1 MTAEIIQIR
10 KKKNHNVTR
19 SIKVSSLKSFSKFG
33 WEIVPNQETKIVT
46 VKKKAVAE
54 PAGSDYPIVTVRVS
68 GAEIT
73 DVEGADISETVTGS
87 ETGFVTVTEE
97 EPTTES
103 PATGEQS
110 TLETLRDEYQTITG
124 KPADKRWSVKRISE
138 EIEKLK

>member
-1 MTAEIIQIR
+1 LSNLSEVI
-10 KKKNHNVTR
+10 TR
-19 SIKVSSLKSFSKFG
+19 QFRFPALK
-33 WEIVPNQETKIVT
+33 
-46 VKKKAVAE
+46 
-54 PAGSDYPIVTVRVS
+54 
-68 GAEIT
+68 GAEL
-73 DVEGADISETVTGS
+73 SETETGS

-97 EPTTES
+97 EPTTAES

>member
-1 MTAEIIQIR
+1 MATEIIQIR

-46 VKKKAVAE
+46 AKKKAVVE
-54 PAGSDYPIVTVRVS
+54 PVGSDYATIQVP

-73 DVEGADISETVTGS
+73 GVEGAELSEGS

>member
-1 MTAEIIQIR
+1 MATEIIQIR

-46 VKKKAVAE
+46 AKKKVVAE
-54 PAGSDYPIVTVRVS
+54 PAGSDYATVQVS

-73 DVEGADISETVTGS
+73 DMEGAELSETVTGS

-97 EPTTES
+97 EATTES

-110 TLETLRDEYQTITG
+110 TLEALRDEYQTITG